1 MNITIRNMAYNIE
14 VAGDP
19 SVERAV
25 VLLHGFSG
33 SGADWEDLIPR
44 LRGMERSAIT
54 IDLAGH
60 GKTAATEDL
69 SRYTMPETVRD
80 LDEIMEVIG
89 VAEAD
94 WVGYSMGGRVALH
107 VALACRA
114 RVRSLVLESAS
125 PGIEDSVARNKRRW
139 ADEALAVKIEERGIE
154 WFADYWGAQPLF
166 ETQRKL
172 PPATLLALRER
183 RRANRRSGLARSL
196 RGMGQGVHDY
206 VGGRLASLTCPSLFI
221 AGARDPKYAE
231 IARSASDAVPGSRCV
246 IVPQAGHA
254 VHLEAP
260 LEFAEALAA
269 HWNIS
274 ELRPSGVAIARIGAR
289 HS

>member
-19 SVERAV
+19 SAERAV

-33 SGADWEDLIPR
+33 SGADWEDLIPS
-44 LRGMERSAIT
+44 LRGMERSVIT
-54 IDLAGH
+54 VDLAGH

-80 LDEIMEVIG
+80 LDEIMDVIG

-107 VALACRA
+107 AALAYPA
-114 RVRSLVLESAS
+114 RVRSLVLESATA
-125 PGIEDSVARNKRRW
+125 GIEDPVSRAKRRW

-183 RRANRRSGLARSL
+183 RRANRRAGLARSL
-196 RGMGQGVHDY
+196 RGMGQGAHDY
-206 VGGRLASLTCPSLFI
+206 LGSRLAELTCAALFI
-221 AGARDPKYAE
+221 AGGRDPKYAE
-231 IARSASDAVPGSRCV
+231 IARRASDAVPGSRCV
-246 IVPQAGHA
+246 IVPLAGHA

-260 LEFAEALAA
+260 EEFAEALAA

-274 ELRPSGVAIARIGAR
+274 ELRPGVAIARIGVR

>member
-19 SVERAV
+19 STEPAA

-33 SGADWEDLIPR
+33 SGADWAELIPS
-44 LRGMERSAIT
+44 LRGMERSVIT
-54 IDLAGH
+54 VDLAGH
-60 GKTAATEDL
+60 GKTAATEDPT
-69 SRYTMPETVRD
+69 RYTMPETVRD
-80 LDEIMEVIG
+80 LDEILDMIG

-107 VALACRA
+107 LALAYPA

-125 PGIEDSVARNKRRW
+125 AGIEDSVSRAKRRW

-166 ETQRKL
+166 ETQREL
-172 PPATLLALRER
+172 PPATLAALHQR
-183 RRANRRSGLARSL
+183 RRANRPAALARSL
-196 RGMGQGVHDY
+196 RGMGQGAHDY
-206 VGGRLASLTCPSLFI
+206 MGGSLAGLTRASLFI
-221 AGARDPKYAE
+221 AGGRDPKYTDL
-231 IARSASDAVPGSRCV
+231 ARSASAAVPGSRCV

-260 LEFAEALAA
+260 EEFAEALAT
-269 HWNIS
+269 HWNIPH
-274 ELRPSGVAIARIGAR
+274 RAQAAARS
-289 HS
+289 HE